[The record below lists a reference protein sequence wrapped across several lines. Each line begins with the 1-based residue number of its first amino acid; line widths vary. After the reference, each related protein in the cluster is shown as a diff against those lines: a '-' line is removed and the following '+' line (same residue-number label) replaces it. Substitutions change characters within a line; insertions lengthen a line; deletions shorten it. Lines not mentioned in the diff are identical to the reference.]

1 MQRGRLVWTRTAAG
15 SREVRGQTLGIV
27 GYGSIGSQLSV
38 VPEALGMR
46 VLFHDVTDRFA
57 LGTARRCAT
66 LDELLEQSDV
76 VSLHVDGRPE
86 NARLIGAAELARM
99 RPGSLLLN
107 LNLSRGHV
115 VDTTAL
121 ARALRSGHLAGAALD
136 VSGRLPERLR
146 ALPEAI
152 RVSVLPAT
160 AVGR

>member
-1 MQRGRLVWTRTAAG
+1 VQRGRLVWTRTAAG

-107 LNLSRGHV
+107 LSRGHV

-121 ARALRSGHLAGAALD
+121 ARVLRSGHLAGAALD